1 MTARRMIP
9 GSFRK
14 DHPYSSATVDCGD
27 CGHVVTDAGD
37 WMHACHQAMEHADEA
52 GHLAGVTSVDIALY
66 GPDGH
71 LVRYDDDGGE
81 RDAKRNQALADA
93 VFRLNEVRDWAER
106 NVVPLAPD
114 DSHAQALETGF
125 LRAVSDVLAILDKP

>member
-1 MTARRMIP
+1 MTERGEQIVQVVSRPFAGLSKDRM
-9 GSFRK
+9 
-14 DHPYSSATVDCGD
+14 SAW
-27 CGHVVTDAGD
+27 DAGIARLYGEI
-37 WMHACHQAMEHADEA
+37 MTNPVAHALK
-52 GHLAGVTSVDIALY
+52 HLAEQVF
-66 GPDGH
+66 
-71 LVRYDDDGGE
+71 REYDAE
-81 RDAKRNQALADA
+81 ITQLKANQALADA